1 MSPSERQ
8 QVHESAR
15 RIMRHLTDFW
25 SELQESFDEIDRE
38 EARKERRHEDEYK
51 QENRHE
57 SS

>member
-1 MSPSERQ
+1 MSTSERQ

-15 RIMRHLTDFW
+15 RIMRQLTDFW

-38 EARKERRHEDEYK
+38 EAEKERRKESEYK